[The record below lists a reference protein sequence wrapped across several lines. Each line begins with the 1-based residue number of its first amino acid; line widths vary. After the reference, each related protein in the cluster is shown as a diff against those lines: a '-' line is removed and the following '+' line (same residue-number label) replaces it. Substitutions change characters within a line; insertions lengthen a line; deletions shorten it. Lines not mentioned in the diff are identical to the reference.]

1 MFQWKHQEL
10 NGKQQK
16 NAQTQQTNTIPSA
29 PRLLQPALPR
39 SGACFPIEQQKNT
52 SKMEMAKNDSILFKE
67 TLRFGA
73 FSFGR
78 VPPSDPSPHRVEWT
92 YASAKKL

>member
-1 MFQWKHQEL
+1 MIQWKHKEL

-39 SGACFPIEQQKNT
+39 SGACFPIEQQKT
-52 SKMEMAKNDSILFKE
+52 RQKYKWPKML
-67 TLRFGA
+67 
-73 FSFGR
+73 
-78 VPPSDPSPHRVEWT
+78 
-92 YASAKKL
+92 